1 LRSHN
6 STFAST
12 STADIVCDDEELTTL
27 CTSLKETG
35 LSEQLLTSTWTLFAP
50 TDDAFLKLPQ
60 AYAELLTS
68 SPIVL
73 TRLLLFHVVA
83 DQALYKQ
90 DLPCIAGNNLVEM
103 ANGKYS
109 RTLCEKL
116 ASDVPVPYYQKG
128 KFNPDSDIPEIVDFN
143 TEACNGVVH
152 KLDGVMLFRPT
163 VDL

>member
-1 LRSHN
+1 MKNIAFEQFDLIFSGYFCLYLFLIYR
-6 STFAST
+6 
-12 STADIVCDDEELTTL
+12 TTL

-50 TDDAFLKLPQ
+50 IDDAFLKLPQ

-68 SPIVL
+68 SPIAL

-83 DQALYKQ
+83 DQSLYKQ

-109 RTLCEKL
+109 RTLCERL

-143 TEACNGVVH
+143 TEVSS
-152 KLDGVMLFRPT
+152 LLW
-163 VDL
+163 